1 MSGVNKSSTEIT
13 VTWQNVVGPER
24 NGIILGF
31 RVHYKAIGQFAKDIT
46 EKVEVVNGGD
56 AVEKVL
62 GSLEKLMNYSI
73 TVLAFTLKGDGPRS
87 DVITVRT
94 DQDGKFNGSSYFIV
108 F

>member
-31 RVHYKAIGQFAKDIT
+31 RVHYKAIGQFVVDTT
-46 EKVEVVNGGD
+46 ENVEVVNGSD

-62 GSLEKLMNYSI
+62 GSLEKFMNYSI
-73 TVLAFTLKGDGPRS
+73 TVLAFTSKGDGPRS
-87 DVITVRT
+87 DVITVWT
-94 DQDGKFNGSSYFIV
+94 DQDGKFNGSFYFV
-108 F
+108 VL